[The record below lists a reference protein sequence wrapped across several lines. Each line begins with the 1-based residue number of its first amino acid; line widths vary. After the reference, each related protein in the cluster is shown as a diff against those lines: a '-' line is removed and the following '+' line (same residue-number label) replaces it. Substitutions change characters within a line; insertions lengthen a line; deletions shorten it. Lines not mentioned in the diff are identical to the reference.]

1 MVQHAQGEGAS
12 REVLCRLLAACYYEP
27 SLAFTEERVFDA
39 MHLAAAQ
46 LDPDMAP
53 LARQMGDAF
62 SVEEPQSLLVD
73 YTRLFLGPVDTLAK
87 PYGSV
92 WLEQRTTLMQE
103 STVELLDLYAEGGFE
118 MDESFRDLPDHIA
131 AQLEFLYLLIYR
143 ENEAR
148 YNGDAAALAT
158 VEDVRKRFLEGHL
171 GQWFGEFATAM
182 RGGSQTIFYRTL
194 ADLTEKFVRYEMGR
208 SVTV

>member
-1 MVQHAQGEGAS
+1 MVQHEQDEGAS

-27 SLAFTEERVFDA
+27 SVAFTEERVFA
-39 MHLAAAQ
+39 TMQLAAAR
-46 LDPDMAP
+46 LDADMAP
-53 LARQMGDAF
+53 LARQLGDAF
-62 SVEEPQSLLVD
+62 SEEAPQNLLVD

-148 YNGDAAALAT
+148 HNGDAAALAT
-158 VEDVRKRFLEGHL
+158 VEGTRKRFLEGHL
-171 GQWFGEFATAM
+171 GQWFGDFATAM
-182 RGGSQTIFYRTL
+182 RSGSQTTFYRAL

-208 SVTV
+208 SVA